1 MRHIPVL
8 IEHIREIFVPLRSC
22 SNAVFIDCTLGLGGH
37 SREILELC
45 RGITLIGIDKDSNAI
60 ALARENLADF
70 SDRIEILHANFAQGF
85 AQALELA
92 RSQNKRVVGVLAD
105 IGVSSLQLDDMSRGF
120 SFISDRLDMRMD
132 TRQAQSASSIIAE
145 YSQYALEEILRNY
158 GQIPESKKMARL
170 IKEFANTYPRDGGF
184 YNAQSLSEFISKH
197 FSKHR
202 PHSKLHAATLAFQ
215 ALRIEVNNELG
226 VLRALLDSIEQASS
240 ADLRGAIVGIISFHS
255 LEDRLV
261 KERFKHF
268 ARACICPSDAIRC
281 TCGANH
287 SKGTIL
293 TKKPLVANPKEVCT
307 NPRSRSAKLRAFA
320 LQ

>member
-8 IEHIREIFVPLRSC
+8 VEHICEIFTPLQFHT
-22 SNAVFIDCTLGLGGH
+22 NAAFIDCTLGLGGH
-37 SREILELC
+37 SRAILELC
-45 RGITLIGIDKDSNAI
+45 SDITLIGIDQDVSAI

-70 SDRIEILHANFAQGF
+70 SDRLEILHANFAQGF

-92 RSQNKRVVGVLAD
+92 RSQNKRVAGVLAD
-105 IGVSSLQLDDMSRGF
+105 IGVSSLQLDDKSRGF

-145 YSQYALEEILRNY
+145 YSQYALEEILRS
-158 GQIPESKKMARL
+158 QIPESKKMARL
-170 IKEFANTYPRDGGF
+170 IKEFANTQPRDESGF
-184 YNAQSLSEFISKH
+184 YNARDLSAFISKH
-197 FSKHR
+197 FSKHKIH
-202 PHSKLHAATLAFQ
+202 PATLAFQ

-226 VLRALLDSIEQASS
+226 ALRALLDSIEQVSS

-255 LEDRLV
+255 LEDGLV

-268 ARACICPSDAIRC
+268 ARACICPSNAMRC
-281 TCGANH
+281 VCGANH

-293 TKKPLVANPKEVCT
+293 TKKPLVASPKEVAA
-307 NPRSRSAKLRAFA
+307 NPRARSAKLRAFA